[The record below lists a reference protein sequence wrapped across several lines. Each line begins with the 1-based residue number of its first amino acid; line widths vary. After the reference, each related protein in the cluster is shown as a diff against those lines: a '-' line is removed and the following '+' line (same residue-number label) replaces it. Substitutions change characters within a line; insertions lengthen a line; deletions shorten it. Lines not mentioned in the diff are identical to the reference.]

1 MRRRVLEVSTFA
13 AVAVLA
19 TATAAGC
26 AQTVTG
32 TAQREEGSVPDPDRT
47 YGYVDDRCGLLDDS
61 TVQATLG
68 AADVVRPFSGAVCQY
83 ILSKPGGGTVDVT
96 FSWFDTGN
104 LAREHELAARRGA
117 TVKDMVVERHQAFSA
132 RRDVTG
138 AACSAT
144 AAAGTGVLSW
154 WVQYRGQKSG
164 GQKAG
169 EPCADAL
176 KLLTATL
183 RSDM

>member
-1 MRRRVLEVSTFA
+1 
-13 AVAVLA
+13 
-19 TATAAGC
+19 
-26 AQTVTG
+26 
-32 TAQREEGSVPDPDRT
+32 
-47 YGYVDDRCGLLDDS
+47 
-61 TVQATLG
+61 
-68 AADVVRPFSGAVCQY
+68 
-83 ILSKPGGGTVDVT
+83 VT
-96 FSWFDTGN
+96 FSWFDEGD

-117 TVKDMVVERHQAFSA
+117 VVKDMVVERHQAFSA
-132 RRDVTG
+132 RRDITG

-154 WVQYRGQKSG
+154 WVQYRGQKT
-164 GQKAG
+164 G

>member
-1 MRRRVLEVSTFA
+1 M
-13 AVAVLA
+13 
-19 TATAAGC
+19 
-26 AQTVTG
+26 
-32 TAQREEGSVPDPDRT
+32 PDPERT

-61 TVQATLG
+61 TVAATLG
-68 AADVVRPFSGAVCQY
+68 ASDVVRPFSGAVCQY
-83 ILSKPGGGTVDVT
+83 VMARPGRASTTIDVT
-96 FSWFDTGN
+96 FSWFDTGS
-104 LAREHELAARRGA
+104 LAREREVAAQRGA
-117 TVKDMVVERHQAFSA
+117 VVKDTVVERHQAFSA

-154 WVQYRGQKSG
+154 WVQYRGQKTG
-164 GQKAG
+164 D
-169 EPCADAL
+169 PCVDAV